1 MSQHL
6 IREVQQLKHDMQ
18 QIKEGW
24 AEAHGDASP
33 DLTKNIT
40 NIWKLL
46 NDINTRVQRLENIVS
61 SNDPDETV
69 FIEPEDETRIR

>member
-6 IREVQQLKHDMQ
+6 IREVQQLKYDMQ

-24 AEAHGDASP
+24 AEAHGDAG
-33 DLTKNIT
+33 DDIQGNLTNV
-40 NIWKLL
+40 WKLL

-69 FIEPEDETRIR
+69 FIEPDAN